1 MDELVKELRDER
13 NKYQTWFDTSDALDD
28 IISDCLQAAEA
39 IESLR
44 AKLAKV
50 TAERD
55 ALLLTQEEA
64 EKNEPLTLDEL
75 REMDGKPVWIEYIGE
90 LTCPSQWGIVDEKMN
105 KCGNTEF
112 EFPFEDE
119 PEDSY
124 GKTWLAY
131 RRKPKED

>member
-39 IESLR
+39 IESLQ
-44 AKLAKV
+44 AQLAQV

-75 REMDGKPVWIEYIGE
+75 REMDGEPVYMVDLTGGRFRYGGRDRRE
-90 LTCPSQWGIVDEKMN
+90 LPD
-105 KCGNTEF
+105 
-112 EFPFEDE
+112 
-119 PEDSY
+119 
-124 GKTWLAY
+124 L
-131 RRKPKED
+131 